1 MPAKNEDLHGNV
13 PDDSSV
19 VLIII
24 DMINDLEFPGGDKL
38 LKSALP
44 VAENIRRLKDK
55 LKQTGVAIIYA
66 NDNFGR
72 WQADFDA
79 QISHCLND
87 NVRGEPI
94 VKLLQPDEDDYF
106 ILKPKQSAF
115 FSTTL
120 DTLLKYLKTKT
131 LILTGLTGD
140 VCVLFTALDAYQRD
154 FHIFIPSDCTASIKT
169 ADNET
174 MLRQMERIIKS
185 DIRPSTELDINSLI
199 QK

>member
-1 MPAKNEDLHGNV
+1 MPAKNDDLHGNV
-13 PDDSSV
+13 PDDSSA

-38 LKSALP
+38 LKFALP
-44 VAENIRRLKDK
+44 VAENIRRLKDR
-55 LKQTGVAIIYA
+55 LKQTGVSVIYA
-66 NDNFGR
+66 NDNFGK
-72 WQADFDA
+72 WQAGFDA
-79 QISHCLND
+79 QINHCLND
-87 NVRGEPI
+87 NVRGEPV
-94 VKLLQPDEDDYF
+94 VKLLRPDEDDYF

-120 DTLLKYLKTKT
+120 DTLLKYLKART

-154 FHIFIPSDCTASIKT
+154 FHIFIPRDCAASIET
-169 ADNET
+169 SDNET

-185 DIRPSTELDINSLI
+185 DIRPSTELDIESLI

>member
-1 MPAKNEDLHGNV
+1 MPAKNDDLHGNV
-13 PDDSSV
+13 PDDSSA

-24 DMINDLEFPGGDKL
+24 DAINDLEFPGGDKL
-38 LKSALP
+38 LKFAMP

-55 LKQTGVAIIYA
+55 LKRAGISVIYA
-66 NDNFGR
+66 NDNFGK

-79 QISHCLND
+79 QINHCLND
-87 NVRGEPI
+87 NVRGKPL

-120 DTLLKYLKTKT
+120 DTLLKYLKAKT

-154 FHIFIPSDCTASIKT
+154 FHIFIPNDCVASIEEK
-169 ADNET
+169 DNQL
-174 MLRQMERIIKS
+174 MIQQMERIIKANVQ
-185 DIRPSTELDINSLI
+185 PSTDLDIGSLI
-199 QK
+199 RN